1 MPPVYKGQ
9 LPSPDDLVQ
18 DLFGPRRVRQ
28 ALPPHRDRAGHRP
41 RQFSRLVDRTCP
53 HQPSCLS
60 PGGTKC
66 LLLTALGWKNSEEK
80 S

>member
-1 MPPVYKGQ
+1 MPPVYKGER
-9 LPSPDDLVQ
+9 PSQPL
-18 DLFGPRRVRQ
+18 LFDARPRQ
-28 ALPPHRDRAGHRP
+28 ALPPQRDRGGHRP
-41 RQFSRLVDRTCP
+41 RQFQRLVDRTCA